1 MRAVLFIIIVGVLVI
16 IAGVAT
22 GFISV
27 SKIRSGEVPQ
37 VTASR
42 NGIVAK
48 GGRPPSFD
56 VETGSVKVGAAQTT
70 MNMPTLRIQK
80 ANQKSAT
87 DNSGNRM

>member
-16 IAGVAT
+16 IAGVAS
-22 GFISV
+22 GFVSV
-27 SKIRSGEVPQ
+27 SKIRGGEVPQ

-48 GGRPPSFD
+48 GGQAPSFD
-56 VETGSVKVGAAQTT
+56 VETGSVKVGTAQTT
-70 MNMPTLRIQK
+70 MNMPTLQIQK

-87 DNSGNRM
+87 GNSSNRM